1 MVVPLRIKFQQCR
14 FLKKHL
20 LNACKIKEFWPL
32 CLQPAELLYFAGIF
46 ILNGKQLLNKTDT
59 FSSKIFVYSQND
71 NSFFKCLNEYGGT
84 FTEIFMIMMQGWHKL
99 KNS

>member
-1 MVVPLRIKFQQCR
+1 M
-14 FLKKHL
+14 
-20 LNACKIKEFWPL
+20 
-32 CLQPAELLYFAGIF
+32 
-46 ILNGKQLLNKTDT
+46 LNGKQLLNKTDT